1 MEQLRAE
8 RHFEGCCCLCWGSPQ
23 KPQLLPTSP
32 GVLSAVQAEDE
43 KVVPVL
49 KKAGGREKRG
59 RQQGEVAAQGHQRLC
74 WSFGRVFSAKSEQES
89 WGCCI
94 PALGVL
100 FRAGL
105 RGRDTDPSVGAPCH
119 IGYSMGSAGVQLQL
133 SLSQS
138 LSPPLLLLPP
148 TLRKY

>member
-1 MEQLRAE
+1 M
-8 RHFEGCCCLCWGSPQ
+8 CWGSPQ

-32 GVLSAVQAEDE
+32 GVLGAVQAEDE

-74 WSFGRVFSAKSEQES
+74 WSFGRVFLAKSEQES

-100 FRAGL
+100 FRAEL

-119 IGYSMGSAGVQLQL
+119 IGYSTGSAGRGPASALPVPVP
-133 SLSQS
+133 SP
-138 LSPPLLLLPP
+138 SPPPFTPNTQKILMYFL
-148 TLRKY
+148 